1 MDKKKMLFE
10 LLVTIKHL
18 DELESEVHNPRI
30 GVSKDN
36 VWSVIKEICNF
47 QIEGSL
53 NQKILEYVSE
63 TVAKIE
69 LNHEDLYE
77 HLIGYLLN
85 SKIEIVEDF

>member
-10 LLVTIKHL
+10 LLMVLKHL
-18 DELESEVHNPRI
+18 DELEVDVDNPRI
-30 GVSKDN
+30 GVSRDN

-47 QIEGSL
+47 QIDGPL

-69 LNHEDLYE
+69 MNHEDLYE
-77 HLIGYLLN
+77 PLIDYLLN